1 MVKGVVM
8 AYKFLVDYVLFDVE
22 TTGSLFKLLNDNQ
35 SSPSFIWSS
44 FVANFML
51 SKRTGLA
58 TCHFVHWPFFVL
70 FIQVIQC
77 GEMLVGELLQV

>member
-58 TCHFVHWPFFVL
+58 TCHFVH
-70 FIQVIQC
+70 
-77 GEMLVGELLQV
+77 